1 MNLHAAELARRRA
14 EIIADYRRHRNPQ
27 VFFREY
33 GAALAQLLAALWQAL
48 PDTDGLCLL
57 ATGGFGRGEIYPFSD
72 IDLALAAD
80 AAFTPAQQAAA
91 ETLVQQL
98 WDCGL
103 TPALKSGSIAELCA
117 SAAGDLTGDTA
128 LLESRL
134 LCGDADVAGHLARA
148 LDLQRDVVAFIEG
161 KLLEMQQRHAKAQ
174 AGSLLE
180 PNVKTCPGG
189 LRDIHTMLWLAQV
202 QGMAPQSGS
211 LVERRILS
219 RTEWGVLMNS
229 HRRLARIRIE
239 LHLAAG
245 RAEERLIFDLQLQ
258 VAAALGY
265 RDAEARRRSE
275 QLMRT
280 LYRATKAVK
289 QLNGILLPMLR
300 GRVYSVLPRVVR
312 DIDADYY
319 QVGNLLAV
327 KDKNIFRR
335 QPSHIF
341 KILSLWQQHSDVSGL
356 APQTL
361 RAWWQAAQ
369 KQVNAAFYANPVN
382 RGRFIVFFRHGG
394 GLTHLLR
401 FLNLYGVL
409 GRYLPEWEKIVGLL
423 QHDLFHVY
431 PVDDHILM
439 VVRNMRRLAMD
450 AHSHELPFASGLM
463 AAFPQ
468 PHLLYLAALFHD
480 IAKGRGG
487 DHAQLG
493 VADACRFAADH
504 FLSPEEGDLLAWL
517 VEDHLLMSL
526 VAQKEDI
533 HNPEVVARFCRR
545 VGTEERLSAL
555 YLLTVADIR
564 GTNPKI
570 WNFWKAGLLESLYR
584 LALAHFQGKAADSR
598 LAVSRRQESAR
609 AQLEAA
615 GFGDADCRRLWQL
628 LGPAYFVRHDEAL
641 IDWQVSLIAGSP
653 EQPQAHIR
661 LLSDTGGL
669 QVLVL
674 MPNRERLFA
683 GLCRLFGHHN
693 LSILSAHAY
702 VTEHNHILD
711 TFVLQLP
718 PNCHAADQLRI
729 RHRLQQALNDFVQ
742 LKPQPAVKSVQTPS
756 RRLRHLPIAP
766 RILLSAEET
775 PGEYVLEIIAA
786 NRRFLLADIADVL
799 SELNISLRH
808 AKIATLDERVE
819 DSFLIRHPQ
828 LEQTAFQLL
837 LKHKLLEKIG
847 T

>member
-1 MNLHAAELARRRA
+1 MTPLAAELARRKA
-14 EIIADYRRHRNPQ
+14 DIIADYRRHRNPQ

-33 GAALAQLLAALWQAL
+33 GAALAQLLAGLWQAL
-48 PDTDGLCLL
+48 PDTEGLCLL

-80 AAFTPAQQAAA
+80 AALTPAQQSAA
-91 ETLVQQL
+91 EMLVQQL

-103 TPALKSGSIAELCA
+103 APALKSGSIAELCA
-117 SAAGDLTGDTA
+117 SAAADLTGDTA

-134 LCGDADVAGHLARA
+134 LCGDAGVAQRLARA
-148 LDLQRDVVAFIEG
+148 LDLQRDVVGFIEG

-211 LVERRILS
+211 LVQRRILS

-258 VAAALGY
+258 VAAALGHH
-265 RDAEARRRSE
+265 DAEAHRRSE

-327 KDKNIFRR
+327 KDKTIFRR

-382 RGRFIVFFRHGG
+382 RGRFVGFFRHGG

-409 GRYLPEWEKIVGLL
+409 GRYLPEWSRIVGLL

-439 VVRNMRRLAMD
+439 VVRNMRRLALD

-463 AAFPQ
+463 AAFGQ
-468 PHLLYLAALFHD
+468 PHILYLAALFHD

-493 VADACRFAADH
+493 IADARRFAADH
-504 FLSPEEGDLLAWL
+504 FLSAEEGDLLAWL

-545 VGTEERLSAL
+545 VGSQERLSAL

-570 WNFWKAGLLESLYR
+570 WNSWKAGLLESLYR

-609 AQLEAA
+609 VQLEASGLDEA
-615 GFGDADCRRLWQL
+615 GCRRLWQL
-628 LGPAYFVRHDEAL
+628 LGPAYFVRHDESV
-641 IDWQVSLIAGSP
+641 INWHMSLIAGSP
-653 EQPQAHIR
+653 EQPQAHMR
-661 LLSDTGGL
+661 FLPDTGGL

-693 LSILSAHAY
+693 LSILSAQAY
-702 VTEHNHILD
+702 VTDHNHILD

-718 PNCHAADQLRI
+718 PGCDAADQTRI
-729 RHRLQQALNDFVQ
+729 RRRLQQALNGFVL
-742 LKPQPAVKSVQTPS
+742 LKPQPQRDVSQAAS

-766 RILLSAEET
+766 RILLSAEEA

-828 LEQTAFQLL
+828 LDQTAFQLL
-837 LKHKLLEKIG
+837 LKQKLLEKIG